1 MWKGSLCLVASSDFH
16 RMFFLAFFFQTT
28 MKCIGATSW
37 QTNRKLIGFP
47 CHALHYFSLRQPS
60 CSNQLVCQSPAILY
74 TTGSAM
80 VSIKEAIAIHCQE
93 EKPVLTPHSI
103 ILHHEGQK
111 YLKVRPTS
119 QPIICLL
126 HGGQPKRNA
135 SLPQLEPLRQL
146 IEARNQEIK
155 KVHCEDPG
163 NHGNSLL
170 DQQEADPPAKKQRIA
185 APSPS
190 VVTITVGDQLVDCL
204 VSGKRPARSDLAV
217 LLEPDH
223 LDPVICHLRPSTATA
238 LEQPTRSHKTTK

>member
-1 MWKGSLCLVASSDFH
+1 
-16 RMFFLAFFFQTT
+16 

-74 TTGSAM
+74 TSGSAM
-80 VSIKEAIAIHCQE
+80 VSTKEAIAIHCQE

-217 LLEPDH
+217 LLEPGH
-223 LDPVICHLRPSTATA
+223 LGPVICHLRPSTATA